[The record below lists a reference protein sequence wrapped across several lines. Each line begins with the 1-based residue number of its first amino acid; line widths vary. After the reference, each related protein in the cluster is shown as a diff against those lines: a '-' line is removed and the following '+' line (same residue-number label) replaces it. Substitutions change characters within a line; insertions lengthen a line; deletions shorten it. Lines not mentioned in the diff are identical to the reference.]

1 MWFVVYM
8 AEYDQ
13 AHFLFWL
20 FFPERMM
27 QIYQVSCLQ
36 VVGGFLVWC
45 QLGCVQASRFFLASP
60 LNDLIRSLMDSLFA
74 DCNSLL

>member
-1 MWFVVYM
+1 MHSSPGFFNSGLTTAFFHVIGKVPDESVVVVYM

-27 QIYQVSCLQ
+27 QICQVSCLQ
-36 VVGGFLVWC
+36 LVGGFLVWC
-45 QLGCVQASRFFLASP
+45 QLGCIQG
-60 LNDLIRSLMDSLFA
+60 
-74 DCNSLL
+74 